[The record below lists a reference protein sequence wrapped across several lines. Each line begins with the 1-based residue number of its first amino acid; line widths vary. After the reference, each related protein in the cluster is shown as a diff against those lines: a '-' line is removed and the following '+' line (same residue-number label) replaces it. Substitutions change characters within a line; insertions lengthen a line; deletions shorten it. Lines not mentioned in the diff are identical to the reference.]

1 MIYVKGQVLTSSW
14 DSYGQVV
21 GIPMG
26 TNCAPLVADLFLFC
40 YERDFMMSLSDDN
53 QADVIDAFNTTSRYL
68 DDILNI
74 NNVYF
79 DNMVSQIYPSE
90 LQLNK
95 ANASDTEAAFL
106 DLHLSI
112 SNDIVSTKIYDKRDD
127 FDFEIVNFPFLDG
140 DVPRST
146 SYGVYISQ
154 LIRFVRASSYVADF
168 NTRNKLL
175 TQKLLKQGYQGI
187 INLAKHF
194 QNFIDDTMIWFLN
207 SKLDLNLS
215 CAKDFRNLIS
225 MVTWCISWRRL
236 LALIIFQ
243 RSSLK

>member
-1 MIYVKGQVLTSSW
+1 M
-14 DSYGQVV
+14 
-21 GIPMG
+21 
-26 TNCAPLVADLFLFC
+26 
-40 YERDFMMSLSDDN
+40 
-53 QADVIDAFNTTSRYL
+53 

-127 FDFEIVNFPFLDG
+127 FDFEVVNFPFLDG

-146 SYGVYISQ
+146 SYGGYISQ
-154 LIRFVRASSYVADF
+154 LIRFARASSYVADF
-168 NTRNKLL
+168 NTCNKLL
-175 TQKLLKQGYQGI
+175 TQKFFNKAIGI
-187 INLAKHF
+187 INFAKHF
-194 QNFIDDTMIWFLN
+194 QNFIADTMI
-207 SKLDLNLS
+207 
-215 CAKDFRNLIS
+215 
-225 MVTWCISWRRL
+225 
-236 LALIIFQ
+236 
-243 RSSLK
+243 

>member
-1 MIYVKGQVLTSSW
+1 
-14 DSYGQVV
+14 
-21 GIPMG
+21 
-26 TNCAPLVADLFLFC
+26 
-40 YERDFMMSLSDDN
+40 MMSLTDDK

-68 DDILNI
+68 DDTLNI

-79 DNMVSQIYPSE
+79 DNMVSQLYPSE
-90 LQLNK
+90 LRLNK

-112 SNDIVSTKIYDKRDD
+112 SDDIVSTKIYDKRDD

-154 LIRFVRASSYVADF
+154 LIPFARASSYVADF

-175 TQKLLKQGYQGI
+175 TQKLLKQGYRYHK
-187 INLAKHF
+187 LRKTF
-194 QNFIDDTMIWFLN
+194 SKFIDDTMI
-207 SKLDLNLS
+207 
-215 CAKDFRNLIS
+215 
-225 MVTWCISWRRL
+225 
-236 LALIIFQ
+236 
-243 RSSLK
+243 